1 MKKVMLSVFATL
13 FLLGTCGRVWAQ
25 GDQTGTAAESK
36 RERIRRQL
44 PPSVRPASPNDP
56 RLKAEAERMKLRERE
71 RQLARQEREKRQQ
84 KMMEMRKK
92 NIGEFEKIRSA
103 DSSDQPAGKGRDH
116 QKQLKEL
123 QQQLSHVEQ
132 KHLERMAKM
141 QRIKELAAQKNS
153 EQTLARVEKLIK
165 REQMRYGR
173 KRQRTQMRINMVK
186 RWEARESQPRTPD
199 EAKLR
204 EDARKA
210 MERYKNMPGRKSPP
224 PGARKDAGQKPEP

>member
-25 GDQTGTAAESK
+25 GDETGAAESK
-36 RERIRRQL
+36 RERIRRQSL
-44 PPSVRPASPNDP
+44 RSARPAAPNDP
-56 RLKAEAERMKLRERE
+56 RLKVEQERMRQRERD
-71 RQLARQEREKRQQ
+71 RQLARQEREKRRQ

-92 NIGEFEKIRSA
+92 NMDEFEKMRSA
-103 DSSDQPAGKGRDH
+103 GSSDQPAGKGRDH

-123 QQQLSHVEQ
+123 QQQLSHAEQ

-186 RWEARESQPRTPD
+186 RWEAKESQPRMPD

-210 MERYKNMPGRKSPP
+210 MERYKNMPQTKPP
-224 PGARKDAGQKPEP
+224 APTKKEAGEKPEP